1 MAASRSIHRGRRRA
15 LSCEAGFTLFELLIA
30 MTVIAVGLI
39 ALVSGF
45 DHSRELVSTAEKTE
59 VASHRAERE
68 LERILSLPYASV
80 GHATTPSS
88 SSDPA
93 SPAFYVSGGNYQ
105 WDQGAT
111 GPRSDALVVEASGT
125 LGAAAT
131 AWEDGESRLEGQI
144 QSFATWTDDL
154 CAATGPCELA
164 KRVTVAVTV
173 GGPRPLRKP
182 VLISTIKI
190 DPTTTG

>member
-1 MAASRSIHRGRRRA
+1 MASRRAPRSERRCLA
-15 LSCEAGFTLFELLIA
+15 AEDGFTLFELLVAI
-30 MTVIAVGLI
+30 TLLAVGLI
-39 ALVSGF
+39 ALVGTF
-45 DHSRELVSTAEKTE
+45 DGSRDLVSTAEKTE

-144 QSFATWTDDL
+144 QS
-154 CAATGPCELA
+154 
-164 KRVTVAVTV
+164 
-173 GGPRPLRKP
+173 
-182 VLISTIKI
+182 
-190 DPTTTG
+190 